1 MTAKKPRI
9 LCVDDEPQNLKLLEA
24 LLSTRGY
31 EVLKAA
37 NGQEALERINEQS
50 IDIVLLDVMMP
61 EMDGYEVCRKIK
73 DDERQRQVPVVMI
86 TSLSSK
92 EDRIKGI
99 EAGAEDFISK
109 PFDQAEVLA
118 RIKMLLKIKVLNDRL
133 NQAYTSINDLTLY
146 GGELLKTCDPLS
158 LDHVATIERMILR
171 MIGKSGDHSDDPQ
184 LFIVRNIDTRH
195 EREWIKYEFVQ
206 GTLRKEALSINVHRC
221 MDVLDDHPVLGF
233 FNTVDL
239 KASGCR
245 GVVETIESC
254 GIEISNIVSYH
265 SADFCIYALNYGRDV
280 TEHDV
285 AVLNSFV
292 MQTIFLQS
300 LAGQVKETEDAFVY
314 TVHALTRAAE
324 ANDEDTGNHI
334 IRVGEYC
341 ALIAKQLGLPEN
353 FINIVRIQ
361 ALMHDV
367 GKIHVPA
374 YILKKPGRL
383 SHDEFESMRLHTL
396 YGSKILG
403 DHVRLTI
410 AKEICLN
417 HHERWDG
424 SGYPNGLTGEQI
436 PISGRL
442 VNIADQYDALR
453 NKRVYKPASDHETTC
468 KIITEGDGRTMP
480 HHFDP
485 QVLKAFRATASQFE
499 EIYERLQG

>member
-73 DDERQRQVPVVMI
+73 DDERQRHVPVVMI

-184 LFIVRNIDTRH
+184 LFIVRNIDTR
-195 EREWIKYEFVQ
+195 RET
-206 GTLRKEALSINVHRC
+206 G
-221 MDVLDDHPVLGF
+221 
-233 FNTVDL
+233 VD
-239 KASGCR
+239 
-245 GVVETIESC
+245 
-254 GIEISNIVSYH
+254 
-265 SADFCIYALNYGRDV
+265 
-280 TEHDV
+280 
-285 AVLNSFV
+285 
-292 MQTIFLQS
+292 
-300 LAGQVKETEDAFVY
+300 
-314 TVHALTRAAE
+314 
-324 ANDEDTGNHI
+324 
-334 IRVGEYC
+334 
-341 ALIAKQLGLPEN
+341 
-353 FINIVRIQ
+353 
-361 ALMHDV
+361 
-367 GKIHVPA
+367 
-374 YILKKPGRL
+374 
-383 SHDEFESMRLHTL
+383 
-396 YGSKILG
+396 
-403 DHVRLTI
+403 
-410 AKEICLN
+410 
-417 HHERWDG
+417 
-424 SGYPNGLTGEQI
+424 
-436 PISGRL
+436 
-442 VNIADQYDALR
+442 
-453 NKRVYKPASDHETTC
+453 
-468 KIITEGDGRTMP
+468 
-480 HHFDP
+480 
-485 QVLKAFRATASQFE
+485 
-499 EIYERLQG
+499 